1 MIFPHFLLCCK
12 TKKSTVAN
20 KTRKNFVLIKV
31 EETNKIGF
39 HFIWWKKLLKVTYVC
54 FSQINTEQR
63 KNLCARFR
71 WLQVSIYFHVKI
83 YIWTFQP
90 MLLPAQV
97 LFRLFLWYKII
108 ELHAIVLTNG
118 LQIVFVSAEEAFI
131 TGQQETLLAS
141 RRWSTCF
148 LYFSSFL
155 NLFKYVLYGIT
166 VLWFA

>member
-71 WLQVSIYFHVKI
+71 
-83 YIWTFQP
+83 
-90 MLLPAQV
+90 
-97 LFRLFLWYKII
+97 
-108 ELHAIVLTNG
+108 
-118 LQIVFVSAEEAFI
+118 
-131 TGQQETLLAS
+131 
-141 RRWSTCF
+141 
-148 LYFSSFL
+148 
-155 NLFKYVLYGIT
+155 
-166 VLWFA
+166 